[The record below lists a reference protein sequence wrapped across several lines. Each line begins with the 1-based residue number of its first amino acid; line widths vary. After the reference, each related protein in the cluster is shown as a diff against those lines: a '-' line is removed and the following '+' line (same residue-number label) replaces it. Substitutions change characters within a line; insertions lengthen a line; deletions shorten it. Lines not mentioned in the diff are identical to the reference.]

1 VDISEVASIRQRIAL
16 ECEALQRMVND
27 FQITGSHDIINKKFS
42 ALTPL
47 HEQLSSHVG
56 EQEATRIAVETY
68 IRYLG

>member
-1 VDISEVASIRQRIAL
+1 MNMSEVDAIRKRIAL
-16 ECEALQRMVND
+16 ECEALQRMMNE
-27 FQITGSHDIINKKFS
+27 FHMTGSHDIINKKFR